1 MSALSDVSST
11 SLSVPKTSL
20 NKPKAYNRNIMLL
33 LEITFYD
40 LIGTLFTRVILEF
53 PFYIFVSLFFLFSVA
68 RCPLPVGPMPISF
81 SKFRVHRY
89 HGLLLERRY
98 IIKPGHA

>member
-11 SLSVPKTSL
+11 SLSVPKTSPKF

-40 LIGTLFTRVILEF
+40 LIGTLFTSVILEF
-53 PFYIFVSLFFLFSVA
+53 PFYIFVSLFFFFIL
-68 RCPLPVGPMPISF
+68 RCSLPAACRPDAYFFFQVPSSSISW
-81 SKFRVHRY
+81 SLTRTPVY
-89 HGLLLERRY
+89 Y
-98 IIKPGHA
+98 